1 MNETVFDIDFTRA
14 LPPTLKN
21 DENML
26 ALAKVVAGELQTTAL
41 LSRLNLI
48 YARIDELEENVLDIL
63 AYDFHVDWYSYDYPI
78 AAKRAVIKDSVRVH
92 KRLGTLYAVTTAL
105 GSVYPESEVEEW
117 FDYNGE
123 PFSFR
128 VVLDVT
134 NSKAPAEYFA
144 IKKAVESYKRLT
156 AHMDDLIYQ
165 CRAVVEIRVETE
177 IFYLCASM
185 TGKHRSGTYPQRNM
199 KGGIAGGSITV
210 RPEGG
215 GFAFSSVQ
223 AGTEPY
229 RSTVAALRETTIQA
243 EDGGAGFHYRTGA
256 TGQYEAGTE
265 PQRNTRGGAG
275 SAGVETYAEGRG
287 YAFTSPPAGAE
298 PYRNTTAELVSADIE
313 ADAQGGGFAFSSIQ
327 AGTEPGRS
335 TVPVFR
341 ESVIQAEDDGR
352 GFRYRTGATGQYNA
366 GTEPQDGT
374 AAGLES
380 GGIIPSVTAEGFT
393 FRVKRCGTSRCKN
406 DKKGV

>member
-14 LPPTLKN
+14 LPPSLKN

-26 ALAKVVAGELQTTAL
+26 ALAKVVAEELQTTAR
-41 LSRLNLI
+41 LSSLNLI

-78 AAKRAVIKDSVRVH
+78 EVKRAVIKDSVRVH

-105 GSVYPESEVEEW
+105 GNVYPESEVEEW

-144 IKKAVESYKRLT
+144 IKKAVDSYKRLT

-165 CRAVVEIRVETE
+165 CRAVVEIRVETD
-177 IFYLCASM
+177 IFYLSAAM

-199 KGGIAGGSITV
+199 KGGVVGGSIAV
-210 RPEGG
+210 RPQGG

-223 AGTEPY
+223 AGTKPHL
-229 RSTVAALRETTIQA
+229 STVAALRETTIQA
-243 EDGGAGFHYRTGA
+243 ED
-256 TGQYEAGTE
+256 
-265 PQRNTRGGAG
+265 
-275 SAGVETYAEGRG
+275 
-287 YAFTSPPAGAE
+287 
-298 PYRNTTAELVSADIE
+298 
-313 ADAQGGGFAFSSIQ
+313 
-327 AGTEPGRS
+327 
-335 TVPVFR
+335 
-341 ESVIQAEDDGR
+341 DGR
-352 GFRYRTGATGQYNA
+352 GFRYCTRATGQYNA
-366 GTEPQDGT
+366 GTEPQDDT
-374 AAGLES
+374 VAGLET

-393 FRVKRCGTSRCKN
+393 FRVKHCGTSHCKN